1 MHRLQLHYTLSKDAS
16 PQNINQRVRN
26 PLIDLLQAVSNEG
39 SISAGARQLG
49 LSYRHVWGELKR
61 WEAELGGEL
70 LIWEKGQSAR
80 LSEFGSK
87 LMWAERQA
95 QARLASQIE
104 ALRAELERSF
114 AVAFDDT
121 SHVVTLYASHDDALS
136 RLRETALQNFGE
148 LEGRLHLDIRFT
160 GSVDAIRA
168 LNEGRC
174 VMAGFHTLDDIGKN
188 TLTERI
194 YKPLLKPGLHKII
207 GFASRT
213 QGLMVALD
221 NPLTLT
227 NLSDLCLKSPTSLK
241 SGTKKI
247 RFANRA
253 LGTGTRV
260 VLDELLTATGLDAAD
275 ITGYDHNEP
284 SHAAVAHAVLSGQ
297 ADAGLGIEAAAVQAG
312 LGFVPLVKENYHLV
326 CLKSALEQ
334 PGIMALC
341 DLLQTQHWQEAVAA
355 IPGYKASFPEVYQVP
370 MLGGQSAKYIENAL
384 KAYRKGERKQPSMNG
399 IAASLS
405 DQEIANVA
413 AYYSQQSPSKK

>member
-1 MHRLQLHYTLSKDAS
+1 M
-16 PQNINQRVRN
+16 
-26 PLIDLLQAVSNEG
+26 IDLLQAVSNEG

-61 WEAELGGEL
+61 WESELGGEL

-95 QARLASQIE
+95 QARLAPQIE

-114 AVAFDDT
+114 AVAFDDA

-136 RLRETALQNFGE
+136 RLRETALPQ
-148 LEGRLHLDIRFT
+148 LHLDIRFT

-174 VMAGFHTLDDIGKN
+174 VMAGFHTLENIGKN

-213 QGLMVALD
+213 QGLMVAPD
-221 NPLTLT
+221 NPLKLAS
-227 NLSDLCLKSPTSLK
+227 LSDLCLKSLK
-241 SGTKKI
+241 SGAKKI

-260 VLDELLTATGLDAAD
+260 VLDELLADAGLNTAD
-275 ITGYDHNEP
+275 ITGYNHTEP
-284 SHAAVAHAVLSGQ
+284 SHAAIAHAVLSGQ

-334 PGIMALC
+334 PSIAALQA
-341 DLLQTQHWQEAVAA
+341 LLQTPQWQTEIAQ
-355 IPGYKASFPEVYQVP
+355 IPGYAAAQSGEVLSMRKVLP
-370 MLGGQSAKYIENAL
+370 WWD
-384 KAYRKGERKQPSMNG
+384 YRKP
-399 IAASLS
+399 
-405 DQEIANVA
+405 
-413 AYYSQQSPSKK
+413 